1 MRYKGKIITWK
12 DEKGFGFVTYDGS
25 PDKVFVHINSFLSRS
40 RRPVEG
46 DQITFEVELDEQR
59 RSKAILITYK
69 IPPRLTIRTILYL
82 GLFKMMENGHVKES
96 NTVPKGL
103 QFNGVIPRLRHGRTM
118 HESII

>member
-1 MRYKGKIITWK
+1 MSEYDRVP
-12 DEKGFGFVTYDGS
+12 FGLLVDNNGVKEF
-25 PDKVFVHINSFLSRS
+25 
-40 RRPVEG
+40 
-46 DQITFEVELDEQR
+46 
-59 RSKAILITYK
+59 LITYK